1 MGFLLP
7 FASNNIKVGFGPKA
21 ATCPCTIVVYDES
34 LCRRRPILLPLE
46 HFLPIL
52 PHSGSSRVTL
62 AHRHPVPEPD
72 LSRAARLLDLLQ
84 VFRRYKHPVSGA
96 ALADELGVSLR
107 TIYRDIEALK
117 AQGAAIDGEAGVGF
131 VLKPGFMLPPLMF
144 SEDEI
149 EALVLGSRW
158 VAERTDQPL
167 GAAAR
172 NALTKIAAVLPPDL
186 KAGLDESTLIVGP
199 GAPLAAGES
208 ELPAIRD
215 AIRRQRK
222 LTISYADV
230 NGNCTDRVIW
240 PIALAFFDQARVI
253 VAWCELRND
262 FRHFRA
268 DRILGLTVEANGYP
282 QRRAVLM
289 KQWQEKEGA
298 HLRKRRE

>member
-1 MGFLLP
+1 M
-7 FASNNIKVGFGPKA
+7 
-21 ATCPCTIVVYDES
+21 
-34 LCRRRPILLPLE
+34 
-46 HFLPIL
+46 
-52 PHSGSSRVTL
+52 
-62 AHRHPVPEPD
+62 
-72 LSRAARLLDLLQ
+72 SRAARLLELLQ
-84 VFRRYKHPVSGA
+84 AFRRYTRPVSGA
-96 ALADELGVSLR
+96 TLAEELGVSLR

-158 VAERTDQPL
+158 VAERADQPL
-167 GAAAR
+167 GQAAR

-186 KAGLDESTLIVGP
+186 RAGLDESTLLVVP
-199 GAPLAAGES
+199 GDRLAAGES
-208 ELPAIRD
+208 ELPLIRD

-222 LTISYADV
+222 LTIAYADAA
-230 NGNCTDRVIW
+230 GAASQRTIW
-240 PIALAFFDQARVI
+240 PIALAFFDRTRVI

-268 DRILGLTVEANGYP
+268 DRIVSLTMEAAVYP

-289 KQWQEKEGA
+289 KQWQVREGI
-298 HLRKRRE
+298 HLRPRAD

>member
-1 MGFLLP
+1 M
-7 FASNNIKVGFGPKA
+7 
-21 ATCPCTIVVYDES
+21 
-34 LCRRRPILLPLE
+34 
-46 HFLPIL
+46 
-52 PHSGSSRVTL
+52 
-62 AHRHPVPEPD
+62 
-72 LSRAARLLDLLQ
+72 SRAVRLLDLLQ
-84 VFRRYKHPVSGA
+84 VFRRYKRPVSGA
-96 ALADELGVSLR
+96 VLAEELGVSLR
-107 TIYRDIEALK
+107 TIYRDIETLK

-167 GAAAR
+167 GQAAR
-172 NALTKIAAVLPPDL
+172 NALTKIAAVLPADL
-186 KAGLDESTLIVGP
+186 RAGLDDSTLLVGR

-222 LTISYADV
+222 LEISYADV
-230 NGNCTDRVIW
+230 NGACSERVIW
-240 PIALAFFDQARVI
+240 PIALAFFDRARVI

-268 DRILGLTVEANGYP
+268 DRIISLTVDAKGYP

-289 KQWQEKEGA
+289 KQWQAKEGI
-298 HLRKRRE
+298 HLRSRSD

>member
-1 MGFLLP
+1 
-7 FASNNIKVGFGPKA
+7 
-21 ATCPCTIVVYDES
+21 
-34 LCRRRPILLPLE
+34 
-46 HFLPIL
+46 
-52 PHSGSSRVTL
+52 
-62 AHRHPVPEPD
+62 
-72 LSRAARLLDLLQ
+72 LSRAARLLELLQ
-84 VFRRYKHPVSGA
+84 AFRRYKRPVSGA
-96 ALADELGVSLR
+96 ALAEELGVSLR
-107 TIYRDIEALK
+107 TIYRDIETLK

-167 GAAAR
+167 GQAAR
-172 NALTKIAAVLPPDL
+172 NALVKIAAVLPPDL
-186 KAGLDESTLIVGP
+186 KAGLDESTLMVGP

-208 ELPAIRD
+208 ELPLIRD
-215 AIRRQRK
+215 AVRRQRK

-253 VAWCELRND
+253 VAWCELRDD

-268 DRILGLTVEANGYP
+268 DRILGLKVEGKRLPAAARGFDEAMAGEGGVASAQTARWARFFILTSNGGFNQP
-282 QRRAVLM
+282 HRFVI
-289 KQWQEKEGA
+289 
-298 HLRKRRE
+298 